1 MRTKSCILI
10 CETLLVAGRK
20 LPGVYCEG
28 DSSCLQTNSS
38 LTAQSGLT
46 QGKVSRRLRRLD
58 NAIPAILYG
67 GNKDPM
73 ALTIAHDD
81 ILHATANEAFFSH
94 IITLNIGKDKVKAVI
109 KALQRHPAK
118 PFIMHAD
125 FLRVDEKQAITV
137 KVPLHFINE
146 DKCVGVKLGSGSIR
160 KTLNEIEISCLPSD
174 LPEYIEVDMLEVE
187 VGQTLQFLIL
197 LYPKALPVLPCP
209 MAKTVICRLL
219 RSRRHAVAVTAWMI
233 RMLRVLARMTLL
245 QMIQVTAP
253 IARPIPPAR

>member
-1 MRTKSCILI
+1 MSANQFELNCSVRT
-10 CETLLVAGRK
+10 
-20 LPGVYCEG
+20 
-28 DSSCLQTNSS
+28 DS
-38 LTAQSGLT
+38 
-46 QGKVSRRLRRLD
+46 GKGASRRLRRLD

-81 ILHATANEAFFSH
+81 ILHATENEAFFSH
-94 IITLNIGKDKVKAVI
+94 VITLNIGKDKEKAVI

-146 DKCVGVKLGSGSIR
+146 DKCVGVKLSSGSIR
-160 KTLNEIEISCLPSD
+160 KTLNELEISCLPRN

-187 VGQTLQFLIL
+187 VGQTLHISDI
-197 LYPKALPVLPCP
+197 ALPEG
-209 MAKTVICRLL
+209 
-219 RSRRHAVAVTAWMI
+219 VTSIALSHGEDSDLSI
-233 RMLRVLARMTLL
+233 A
-245 QMIQVTAP
+245 QVQAPRGSGDSLDAEDEGEDDTA
-253 IARPIPPAR
+253 ADDSGDSAS